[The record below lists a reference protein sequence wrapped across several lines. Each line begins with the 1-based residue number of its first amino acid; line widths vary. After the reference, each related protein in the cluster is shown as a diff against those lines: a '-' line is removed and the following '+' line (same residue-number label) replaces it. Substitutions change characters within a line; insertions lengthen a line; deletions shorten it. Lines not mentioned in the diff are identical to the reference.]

1 MSNTDGYQGDEID
14 DLTALE
20 LLASLEE
27 LTEILLEKYSR
38 DDE

>member
-1 MSNTDGYQGDEID
+1 MSTNTNDYQGDEID

-27 LTEILLEKYSR
+27 LTEILLEKYINR
-38 DDE
+38 